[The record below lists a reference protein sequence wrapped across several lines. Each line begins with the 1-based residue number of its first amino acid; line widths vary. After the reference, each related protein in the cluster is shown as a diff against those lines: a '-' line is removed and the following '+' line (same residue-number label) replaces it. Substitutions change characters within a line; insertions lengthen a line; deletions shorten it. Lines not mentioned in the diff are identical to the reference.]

1 MLAVNPYQRH
11 PIYGASMIQ
20 QSIHLL
26 ISLYTENAKRL
37 MECLTQETSQKN
49 LEDEIL
55 ECNPIL
61 ESFGNAKTVMNNNS
75 SRFGKFTEILLEK
88 SRIVLQDINERNY
101 HTFYLI
107 FAALQAKK
115 LQHLQLDLKGTSM
128 KSYLYLY
135 GNAIRQYIEHWIKS
149 IAIIKWQI

>member
-101 HTFYLI
+101 HI
-107 FAALQAKK
+107 Q
-115 LQHLQLDLKGTSM
+115 
-128 KSYLYLY
+128 
-135 GNAIRQYIEHWIKS
+135 HWIKS